1 MAGTRPARRGR
12 IVMAGINFNLSRD
25 EVLLD
30 ALLRNGVAVAHDC
43 GGTLACASCCVI
55 VREGAHTLSP
65 PSEDE
70 RDRLEQASA
79 DQPGARLACQAISH
93 GGELAIEL
101 AESSVPP
108 RTAGAAPLQVSAPA
122 AKFLAAQL
130 AKHPGAQAVRLS
142 IERAGC
148 SGFGYRLDPAS
159 EIRKDDAVFESGGVR
174 IAVDALS
181 LPYVQGTRIDLVQE
195 GLARRLRYDNPNVRH
210 SCGCGESFST

>member
-12 IVMAGINFNLSRD
+12 IVMAGININLSQG

-30 ALLRNGVAVAHDC
+30 ALLRNAVAVAHDC

-65 PSEDE
+65 PGEDE
-70 RDRLEQASA
+70 LDRLEQVSA
-79 DQPGARLACQAISH
+79 DQRGARLACQAVSQ
-93 GGELAIEL
+93 GGALAVDL
-101 AESSVPP
+101 AQCTVPA
-108 RTAGAAPLQVSAPA
+108 RVAGASPIHMSARA
-122 AKFLAAQL
+122 ARFLAAQL
-130 AKHPGAQAVRLS
+130 AKHPGAHAVRLS
-142 IERAGC
+142 VEPAGC

-159 EIRKDDAVFESGGVR
+159 EIRKDDAVYQSGGVR